1 VSSTEEDKQLT
12 GCEKFGTAASLPL
25 QSQSSGIRIPLE
37 LFEAIILD
45 VDSPGDLLSL
55 ALACRTLH
63 TLIVPNHV
71 DFRFIQCTPGRKK
84 LWSFLG
90 ENPRYASRIREIKLI
105 NEFFAKPSP
114 KVPTMFSDEEPEQ
127 GSRLNNWDQTLYPDI
142 SQLIPSLSKMVNLLK
157 FSWELGLVS
166 RDDLTAR
173 LQIGEAIRTSGCNL
187 SGISGYMDSNA
198 DFHIQVMPQLHEL
211 AIEPVRSELDFMKSF

>member
-1 VSSTEEDKQLT
+1 
-12 GCEKFGTAASLPL
+12 
-25 QSQSSGIRIPLE
+25 
-37 LFEAIILD
+37 
-45 VDSPGDLLSL
+45 
-55 ALACRTLH
+55 
-63 TLIVPNHV
+63 
-71 DFRFIQCTPGRKK
+71 
-84 LWSFLG
+84 
-90 ENPRYASRIREIKLI
+90 
-105 NEFFAKPSP
+105 
-114 KVPTMFSDEEPEQ
+114 MFSDEEPEQ